1 MKTIIKRI
9 LVVAVMLG
17 TYTSYASETL
27 NVLPTIKL
35 VNEGDHISVTNP
47 FGKVI
52 FSSRIKHSGDITK
65 LFDFSQLSDG
75 IYNVEIGKAFE
86 IESFNFKVEDHK
98 TVLITESQEK
108 IFKPVIRTEDSQL
121 IVSKIAL
128 DSNKMY
134 VKLYFEDELIHA
146 ETIEGSENII
156 NRVYRLDKTHRGNY
170 SAVIKTN
177 DRVYIKNFSL

>member
-1 MKTIIKRI
+1 MKTIIKSI

-17 TYTSYASETL
+17 TYTGYASETL
-27 NVLPTIKL
+27 NVLPTAKL
-35 VNEGDHISVTNP
+35 VNAGDNISVTNAS
-47 FGKVI
+47 GEVI
-52 FSSRIKHSGDITK
+52 FNGRIKHTTDITK
-65 LFDFSQLSDG
+65 LFDFSQLKDG
-75 IYNVEIGKAFE
+75 IYKVEIGKAFE
-86 IESFNFKVEDHK
+86 IETLNLEVNDKNV
-98 TVLITESQEK
+98 VLVANSQEK

-128 DSNKMY
+128 DSNKMN
-134 VKLYFEDELIHA
+134 VKLYFEDELIHT
-146 ETIEGSENII
+146 ETVEGRENII